1 MTAGKLMVELII
13 HLEQL
18 SDAEI
23 LTEYG
28 IDYIQFMEDAR
39 INIKKIR
46 LARRIYIPVGNSH
59 IGMN

>member
-1 MTAGKLMVELII
+1 MTAEKLMVELII
-13 HLEQL
+13 HLDKL

-23 LTEYG
+23 ITEYG
-28 IDYIQFMEDAR
+28 IDYIQFMADAR

-46 LARRIYIPVGNSH
+46 SARIYIPIGNSY

>member
-1 MTAGKLMVELII
+1 MTAEKLMVELII
-13 HLEQL
+13 HLDKL
-18 SDAEI
+18 SDVEI
-23 LTEYG
+23 ITEYG

-46 LARRIYIPVGNSH
+46 SARIYIPIGNSY

>member
-1 MTAGKLMVELII
+1 MTAEKMMVELIL
-13 HLEQL
+13 HLEKL

-28 IDYIQFMEDAR
+28 IDYIQFMEDAK
-39 INIKKIR
+39 INIKKI
-46 LARRIYIPVGNSH
+46 LSTRIYMPIGNSH

>member
-1 MTAGKLMVELII
+1 MTAEKLMVELII
-13 HLEQL
+13 HLEKL

-23 LTEYG
+23 ITEYG
-28 IDYIQFMEDAR
+28 IDYIQFMADAR

-46 LARRIYIPVGNSH
+46 SARIYIPIGNSH

>member
-1 MTAGKLMVELII
+1 MTAEKLMVELII
-13 HLEQL
+13 HLDKL

-23 LTEYG
+23 ITEYG
-28 IDYIQFMEDAR
+28 IDYIQFMADAR

-46 LARRIYIPVGNSH
+46 SARIYMPIGNSH